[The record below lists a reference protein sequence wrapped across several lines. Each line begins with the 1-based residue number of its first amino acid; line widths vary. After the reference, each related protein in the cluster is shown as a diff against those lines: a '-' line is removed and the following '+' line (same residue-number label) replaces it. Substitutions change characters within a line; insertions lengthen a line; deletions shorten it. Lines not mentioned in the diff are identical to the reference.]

1 MLLNFEELLV
11 LNLLEHAVKA
21 IFNAVLG
28 PSRQLLHDLRPP
40 VANLLPKSQDLEV
53 FIGSEGLS
61 VNLWVKEVVPPLS
74 ALLSI
79 PLHT

>member
-21 IFNAVLG
+21 IFNAVLC